1 MTHVADAPAVAA
13 LAHQP
18 LVTIVIPTYDDDP
31 QHLREAVASALAQ
44 TYPRVEVVVVD
55 DGSSRPETHS
65 ALDALTSVTL
75 VRQDNAGPAA
85 ARNAGTAAGS
95 GDVVICLDADDRL
108 SPDFVAQAVTVL
120 GQEPRARVAYP
131 RMEPFGSDTS
141 TAWPTR
147 GELTVRDFAQRSAV
161 PVCSV
166 FHRED
171 WAAAGGWDEEMR
183 LGMED
188 HEWWVRLL
196 GRTGGTAAPL
206 PSAVHH
212 PRVRQAPARGPGPM
226 PTTSPSHGTT
236 SSRTT
241 HPRYSPS
248 SSEEPGRR
256 RTPQRPRPRVPGPTP
271 GCFDDGAGLWADA
284 RCGRRDAPGATRAAR
299 RHPPRA
305 VMRPI
310 AAAHRRRVRAGTS
323 PTRASRSSAARPT
336 LAMRSTTT

>member
-13 LAHQP
+13 PAHHP

-44 TYPRVEVVVVD
+44 THPRVEVVVVD
-55 DGSSRPETHS
+55 DGSSRPETHA

-85 ARNAGTAAGS
+85 ARNAGTAAGT

-120 GQEPRARVAYP
+120 GQEHRARVAYP

-161 PVCSV
+161 PVCSA

-171 WAAAGGWDEEMR
+171 WAAVGGWDEEMR

-196 GRTGGTAAPL
+196 GHTGGTAAPL

-212 PRVRQAPARGPGPM
+212 YRVRRGSRSRSRPYADDLAVTRHHILANNPPEVLAELLRGAWVATDTAEAEAARAWSDPWQLRRWG
-226 PTTSPSHGTT
+226 
-236 SSRTT
+236 RAL
-241 HPRYSPS
+241 
-248 SSEEPGRR
+248 RR
-256 RTPQRPRPRVPGPTP
+256 RAVR
-271 GCFDDGAGLWADA
+271 
-284 RCGRRDAPGATRAAR
+284 ATR
-299 RHPPRA
+299 
-305 VMRPI
+305 
-310 AAAHRRRVRAGTS
+310 
-323 PTRASRSSAARPT
+323 
-336 LAMRSTTT
+336 RSTGG